1 MTGIM
6 MITGAGRGIGRAT
19 AILAARAGYDVC
31 INYAE
36 DVTSAE
42 DTCAECAETGVAVT
56 TFKANVADPS
66 DVRALFSH
74 CDNTL
79 GPVTALINNA
89 GIIGRSVKL
98 ADLDSSVLLDTFAVN
113 LHGAIY
119 CCQEAIQRMSTKLG
133 GNGGAI
139 VNITSAAAVTG
150 SPNEYVHYAASKAAL
165 ETLTI
170 GLAKE
175 VGPEGI
181 RVNGVR
187 AGSTD
192 TGIHARS
199 GNPGRPAIVAGISPL
214 RRIAEP
220 EEMAEAALWLASG
233 KASYAN
239 GAILGMTGGL

>member
-6 MITGAGRGIGRAT
+6 MIAGSGRGIGRAT
-19 AILAARAGYDVC
+19 AILAAKAGCDVF
-31 INYAE
+31 INYAQ
-36 DVTSAE
+36 DVRSAE

-66 DVRALFSH
+66 DVRALFAH

-79 GPVTALINNA
+79 GSVTALINNA
-89 GIIGRSVKL
+89 GIIGRSAKL
-98 ADLDSSVLLDTFAVN
+98 ADLETSVLLDTFAVN
-113 LHGAIY
+113 VHGPIY
-119 CCQEAIQRMSTKLG
+119 CCQEAIQGMSTKLG

-150 SPNEYVHYAASKAAL
+150 SPNENMHYAASKAAL

-181 RVNGVR
+181 RGNGVR
-187 AGSTD
+187 AGLTY

-199 GNPGRPAIVAGISPL
+199 GNPDSPGIVAGISPL
-214 RRIAEP
+214 RWIAEP